1 MFTVQLATYH
11 GLISSRHKFSALR
24 EQSRPHNSQCAHLP
38 KEPSWPHY
46 SHSATSTVDEPHNFP
61 TETPLTITIVKIPI
75 PSHHH
80 CWSTSTNTVS
90 TPTPQSFFYHYH
102 SHSFIHPNNN
112 NKYIS
117 QLNRLIYHPS
127 VFQRVLTSYILY
139 RRRRT
144 NTNNKVQG
152 NSILYSQ

>member
-1 MFTVQLATYH
+1 MCSSCFRKSLADH
-11 GLISSRHKFSALR
+11 DHI
-24 EQSRPHNSQCAHLP
+24 
-38 KEPSWPHY
+38 PHY

-61 TETPLTITIVKIPI
+61 TETPLTITIVTIPI

-80 CWSTSTNTVS
+80 CWSTTANTNTNANA
-90 TPTPQSFFYHYH
+90 TNFFHHYH
-102 SHSFIHPNNN
+102 SHSFIHPNNNNN

-127 VFQRVLTSYILY
+127 IFQRALTYYILY

-144 NTNNKVQG
+144 NNKVQG
-152 NSILYSQ
+152 KHFLLSIGCNSFVLHILIL